1 MDGFWHFGLSVMASR
16 GIFDTIDIPPIY
28 LIGTRLHAC
37 VLTLRL
43 EPTSL
48 RAYPHIGENIKGV

>member
-1 MDGFWHFGLSVMASR
+1 MGGFWHLGLSVMASR
-16 GIFDTIDIPPIY
+16 GIPGTIDIPPIY
-28 LIGTRLHAC
+28 PIGTRLHAC

-48 RAYPHIGENIKGV
+48 RAYPHIDKSIKYV